1 MGDRVGE
8 LQWYANIL
16 GSGEF
21 TPAGIANFL
30 NVEQLRTC
38 SSYLHALKNVTAL
51 QVPNQMPLSQSMCVT
66 ADPPAHSTVQGPCSR
81 RYSKEHTLQSI
92 HFNDFIYLPFLLLF
106 HFLFYFITFYTN
118 F

>member
-1 MGDRVGE
+1 MKTTSFPELVAMGDGPCRRGMGDGVGE

-38 SSYLHALKNVTAL
+38 SSYLHALKN
-51 QVPNQMPLSQSMCVT
+51 
-66 ADPPAHSTVQGPCSR
+66 
-81 RYSKEHTLQSI
+81 
-92 HFNDFIYLPFLLLF
+92 
-106 HFLFYFITFYTN
+106 
-118 F
+118 